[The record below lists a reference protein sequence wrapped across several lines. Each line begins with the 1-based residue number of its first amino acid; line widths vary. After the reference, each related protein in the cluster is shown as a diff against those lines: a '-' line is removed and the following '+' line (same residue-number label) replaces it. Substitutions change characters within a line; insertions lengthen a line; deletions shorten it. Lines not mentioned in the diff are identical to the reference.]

1 MMNRLPQS
9 FHPPGVTFLTDVSAA
24 RWVETGLS
32 SNFAHVDALVPRGY
46 AAYGRLFHPASGE
59 DNRRVRWSEVAAW
72 AGSVVHPLMAFE
84 GISAPKP
91 GHVAGARPWLQDP
104 MEDQMDEQDALVLA
118 VLLSGF
124 TGTPQHCYFGI
135 WDGFGQYSP
144 GAMTLLTASG
154 GIPQSPPLDVISAQ
168 RFDGVG
174 REYLLYEGPLTAIG
188 SFFNHFRSHPPNIWW
203 PEDRSWCVAT
213 DIDLNT
219 TYVGGSQACIQAII
233 GEQSLE
239 ALATSGDAP
248 VYMAADAINLGA
260 ESA

>member
-1 MMNRLPQS
+1 MA
-9 FHPPGVTFLTDVSAA
+9 FLTDVSAA
-24 RWVETGLS
+24 RWVEEGLS
-32 SNFAHVDALVPRGY
+32 NNFAHVDALVPRGY

-59 DNRRVRWSEVAAW
+59 DKRRVRWSEVAAW
-72 AGSVVHPLMAFE
+72 AGSVAHPLMAFE

-91 GHVAGARPWLQDP
+91 GYGAGARPWLQEP
-104 MEDQMDEQDALVLA
+104 MEDQMDEQDARAPA
-118 VLLSGF
+118 VLLSDF
-124 TGTPQHCYFGI
+124 TRAPQDCYFGI

-144 GAMTLLTASG
+144 GPMTLLTTSG
-154 GIPQSPPLDVISAQ
+154 GIPQTPLPDVIAAQ
-168 RFDGVG
+168 RFDGVR

-219 TYVGGSQACIQAII
+219 TYVGGSEACVQAII

-239 ALATSGDAP
+239 ALATSADAP
-248 VYMAADAINLGA
+248 VHRAADTINLGEA
-260 ESA
+260 SA